1 LPRRRRSWG
10 WVGAVIRGV
19 NIMKDKV
26 TIIIADDHRIFRK
39 GLKSLL
45 SEKEQIQV
53 MAEADDGDEA
63 LEMAR
68 KYKPKIVIM
77 DIGMPKMDGI
87 EATRQIRE
95 RLPETEVII
104 LSMHAKK
111 AYIDQVLQAGAKGYV
126 LKDSD
131 EENLIAAIN
140 TVYNGGFYLDSPIAD
155 QVLSDYFGGAAK
167 RELKEQADPL
177 SQREKEVLKLLA
189 EGHSNQEVAD
199 ILCISRKT
207 VENHR
212 AHIVRKTGVQ
222 GQVGLTKYAARIGLI
237 DLDLWD

>member
-1 LPRRRRSWG
+1 MR
-10 WVGAVIRGV
+10 
-19 NIMKDKV
+19 DKIK
-26 TIIIADDHRIFRK
+26 IILADDHRIFRK

-45 SEKEQIQV
+45 SERENIEIL
-53 MAEADDGDEA
+53 AEADNGNEA
-63 LEMAR
+63 LEAAR
-68 KYKPKIVIM
+68 KYKPGIVLM
-77 DIGMPKMDGI
+77 DIAMPKMDGI

-95 RLPETEVII
+95 RLPDTEVVI

-111 AYIDQVLQAGAKGYV
+111 AYIDQVLKAGAKGYV

-140 TVYNGGFYLDSPIAD
+140 TVHNGGYYLDSPIAD
-155 QVLSDYFGGAAK
+155 QVLSDYFRDKSK
-167 RELKEQADPL
+167 RDLKKQSDPL
-177 SQREKEVLKLLA
+177 SEREKEVLRLLA

-199 ILCISRKT
+199 ILYISRKT

-212 AHIVRKTGVQ
+212 ANIVRKTGVQ

-237 DLDLWD
+237 DLDLWE

>member
-1 LPRRRRSWG
+1 M
-10 WVGAVIRGV
+10 RGV

>member
-1 LPRRRRSWG
+1 MREKIKIVL
-10 WVGAVIRGV
+10 
-19 NIMKDKV
+19 
-26 TIIIADDHRIFRK
+26 ADDHRIFRK
-39 GLKSLL
+39 GLKALL
-45 SEKEQIQV
+45 SEKESIEV
-53 MAEADDGDEA
+53 LAEADNGDEA
-63 LEMAR
+63 LKMAR
-68 KYKPKIVIM
+68 KYNPGIVIM

-87 EATRQIRE
+87 EAARQIRE
-95 RLPETEVII
+95 RLPDIEVII

-111 AYIDQVLQAGAKGYV
+111 AYIDQVLKAGAK
-126 LKDSD
+126 
-131 EENLIAAIN
+131 ENLIAAIH
-140 TVYNGGFYLDSPIAD
+140 TVHSGGYYLDSPIAD
-155 QVLSDYFGGAAK
+155 QVLSDYFRGKTK
-167 RELKEQADPL
+167 RELKEQSDPL
-177 SQREKEVLKLLA
+177 SEREKEVLRLLA

>member
-1 LPRRRRSWG
+1 
-10 WVGAVIRGV
+10 
-19 NIMKDKV
+19 MKDKV

>member
-1 LPRRRRSWG
+1 MRDTIK
-10 WVGAVIRGV
+10 VIL
-19 NIMKDKV
+19 
-26 TIIIADDHRIFRK
+26 AEDHRIFRK

-45 SEKEQIQV
+45 SEKAHIEV
-53 MAEADDGDEA
+53 LAEADDGDET
-63 LEMAR
+63 LR
-68 KYKPKIVIM
+68 KASQYKPHIVIM

-95 RLPETEVII
+95 RLPDTEVVI

-111 AYIDQVLQAGAKGYV
+111 AYIDQVHKAGAKGYV

-131 EENLIAAIN
+131 EDNLIAAIN
-140 TVYNGGFYLDSPIAD
+140 TVHNGGYYLDSPIAD
-155 QVLSDYFGGAAK
+155 QVLSGYFGGKTK
-167 RELKEQADPL
+167 RELQEQADPL
-177 SQREKEVLKLLA
+177 SEREKEVLRLLA

-212 AHIVRKTGVQ
+212 ANIVRKTGVQ

-237 DLDLWD
+237 DLDLWE

>member
-1 LPRRRRSWG
+1 
-10 WVGAVIRGV
+10 
-19 NIMKDKV
+19 MKDKI
-26 TIIIADDHRIFRK
+26 TIIVADDHRIFRK

-45 SEKEQIQV
+45 SEKDYIQV
-53 MAEADDGDEA
+53 MGEADDGDQA
-63 LEMAR
+63 LEMTR

-177 SQREKEVLKLLA
+177 SEREKEVLKLLA

-199 ILCISRKT
+199 VLCISRKT

>member
-1 LPRRRRSWG
+1 
-10 WVGAVIRGV
+10 
-19 NIMKDKV
+19 MKDKV

-63 LEMAR
+63 LEMTR

-155 QVLSDYFGGAAK
+155 QVLSDYFGGSAK

-177 SQREKEVLKLLA
+177 SEREKEVLKLLA

>member
-1 LPRRRRSWG
+1 MRDTVKILL
-10 WVGAVIRGV
+10 
-19 NIMKDKV
+19 
-26 TIIIADDHRIFRK
+26 ADDHRIFRK

-45 SEKEQIQV
+45 SEKAHIEIL
-53 MAEADDGDEA
+53 AEADDGDEA
-63 LEMAR
+63 LDKAL
-68 KYKPKIVIM
+68 KHKPNIIIM

-95 RLPETEVII
+95 RLPETEVLI

-111 AYIDQVLQAGAKGYV
+111 AYIDQVLKAGAKGYV

-131 EENLIAAIN
+131 EDNLIAAIN
-140 TVYNGGFYLDSPIAD
+140 TVFNGGYYLDSPIAD
-155 QVLSDYFGGAAK
+155 QILSDYFGGKTK
-167 RELKEQADPL
+167 RGIQQQSDPL
-177 SQREKEVLKLLA
+177 SDREKEVLRLLA
-189 EGHSNQEVAD
+189 QGHSNQEVAD

-212 AHIVRKTGVQ
+212 AHIVSKTGIQ

>member
-1 LPRRRRSWG
+1 MRDNIT
-10 WVGAVIRGV
+10 VIL
-19 NIMKDKV
+19 
-26 TIIIADDHRIFRK
+26 ADDHRIFRK

-45 SEKEQIQV
+45 SDKAHIEVID
-53 MAEADDGDEA
+53 EADNGDEA
-63 LEMAR
+63 LKKAVQH
-68 KYKPKIVIM
+68 KPHLVIM

-95 RLPETEVII
+95 RLPNTEVVI

-111 AYIDQVLQAGAKGYV
+111 AYIDQVLKAGAKGYV

-131 EENLIAAIN
+131 EDNLIAAIN
-140 TVYNGGFYLDSPIAD
+140 TVHNGGYYLDSPIAD
-155 QVLSDYFGGAAK
+155 QVLSGYFGGKTK
-167 RELKEQADPL
+167 RELHEQADPL
-177 SQREKEVLKLLA
+177 SEREKEVLRLLA

-212 AHIVRKTGVQ
+212 ANIVRKTGVQ
-222 GQVGLTKYAARIGLI
+222 GQVGLTRYAARIGLI
-237 DLDLWD
+237 DLDLWE

>member
-1 LPRRRRSWG
+1 
-10 WVGAVIRGV
+10 
-19 NIMKDKV
+19 MKERI
-26 TIIIADDHRIFRK
+26 TIVVADDHRIFRK
-39 GLKSLL
+39 GLKALL
-45 SEKEQIQV
+45 SEKDYLQV
-53 MAEADDGDEA
+53 VAEANDGAEA
-63 LEMAR
+63 LEMVR
-68 KYKPKIVIM
+68 EYKPRIVIM

-95 RLPETEVII
+95 RLPGTEVIV

-111 AYIDQVLQAGAKGYV
+111 AYIDQVLKAGAKGYV

-140 TVYNGGFYLDSPIAD
+140 TVFNGGFYLDSPIAD
-155 QVLSDYFGGAAK
+155 QVLSDYFGGKTRRA
-167 RELKEQADPL
+167 LKKQADPL
-177 SQREKEVLKLLA
+177 SEREKEVLRLLA
-189 EGHSNQEVAD
+189 GGHSNQEVAN

-222 GQVGLTKYAARIGLI
+222 GQAGLTKYAARIGLI
-237 DLDLWD
+237 DLDVW

>member
-1 LPRRRRSWG
+1 
-10 WVGAVIRGV
+10 
-19 NIMKDKV
+19 MKDKI
-26 TIIIADDHRIFRK
+26 TIIVADDHRIFRK

-45 SEKEQIQV
+45 SEKDYIQV
-53 MAEADDGDEA
+53 MGEADDGDQA
-63 LEMAR
+63 LEMTR

-167 RELKEQADPL
+167 RELKDQADPL
-177 SQREKEVLKLLA
+177 SEREKEVLKLLA

-199 ILCISRKT
+199 VLCISRKT

>member
-1 LPRRRRSWG
+1 MRDTIT
-10 WVGAVIRGV
+10 VIL
-19 NIMKDKV
+19 
-26 TIIIADDHRIFRK
+26 ADDHRIFRK

-45 SEKEQIQV
+45 SDKAHIEV
-53 MAEADDGDEA
+53 LAEADDGDEA
-63 LEMAR
+63 LKKAIQH
-68 KYKPKIVIM
+68 KPHLVIM

-87 EATRQIRE
+87 EATRQIKE
-95 RLPETEVII
+95 RVPDTEVVI

-111 AYIDQVLQAGAKGYV
+111 AYIDQVLKAGAKGYV

-131 EENLIAAIN
+131 EDNLIAAIN
-140 TVYNGGFYLDSPIAD
+140 TVHNGGYYLDSPIAD
-155 QVLSDYFGGAAK
+155 QVLSGYFGGKTK
-167 RELKEQADPL
+167 RELQEQADPL
-177 SQREKEVLKLLA
+177 SEREKEVLRLLA

-212 AHIVRKTGVQ
+212 ANIVRKTGVQ

-237 DLDLWD
+237 DLDLWG

>member
-1 LPRRRRSWG
+1 
-10 WVGAVIRGV
+10 
-19 NIMKDKV
+19 MKDKI
-26 TIIIADDHRIFRK
+26 TIIVADDHRIFRK

-45 SEKEQIQV
+45 SEKEHIQI
-53 MAEADDGDEA
+53 MAEADDGDQA

-167 RELKEQADPL
+167 RDVKEQADPL
-177 SQREKEVLKLLA
+177 SEREKEVLKLLA

>member
-1 LPRRRRSWG
+1 
-10 WVGAVIRGV
+10 
-19 NIMKDKV
+19 MKDKV

-45 SEKEQIQV
+45 SEKDYIHIV
-53 MAEADDGDEA
+53 AEADDGDQA
-63 LEMAR
+63 LEMTLNHR
-68 KYKPKIVIM
+68 PRIVIM

-131 EENLIAAIN
+131 EENLVAAIN
-140 TVYNGGFYLDSPIAD
+140 TVHSGGFYLDSPIAD
-155 QVLSDYFGGAAK
+155 QVLSHYFGGG
-167 RELKEQADPL
+167 QQ
-177 SQREKEVLKLLA
+177 S
-189 EGHSNQEVAD
+189 GSSS
-199 ILCISRKT
+199 SRQT
-207 VENHR
+207 R
-212 AHIVRKTGVQ
+212 CQSGR
-222 GQVGLTKYAARIGLI
+222 RRCSSC
-237 DLDLWD
+237 

>member
-1 LPRRRRSWG
+1 MRDTIT
-10 WVGAVIRGV
+10 VIL
-19 NIMKDKV
+19 
-26 TIIIADDHRIFRK
+26 ADDHRIFRK

-45 SEKEQIQV
+45 SEKAHIEV
-53 MAEADDGDEA
+53 LAEADDGDEA
-63 LEMAR
+63 LKKAVQH
-68 KYKPKIVIM
+68 KPHLVIM

-95 RLPETEVII
+95 RVPDTEVVI

-111 AYIDQVLQAGAKGYV
+111 AYIDQVLKAGAKGYV

-131 EENLIAAIN
+131 EDNLIAAIN
-140 TVYNGGFYLDSPIAD
+140 TVHNGGYYLDSPIAD
-155 QVLSDYFGGAAK
+155 QVLSGYFGGKTK
-167 RELKEQADPL
+167 RELQEHADPL
-177 SQREKEVLKLLA
+177 SEREKEVLRLLA

-212 AHIVRKTGVQ
+212 ANIVRKTGVQ

-237 DLDLWD
+237 DLDLWE

>member
-1 LPRRRRSWG
+1 MRSTIT
-10 WVGAVIRGV
+10 VIL
-19 NIMKDKV
+19 
-26 TIIIADDHRIFRK
+26 ADDHRIFRK

-45 SEKEQIQV
+45 SDKAHIEV
-53 MAEADDGDEA
+53 LAEADDGDEA
-63 LEMAR
+63 L
-68 KYKPKIVIM
+68 KKVGQHKPHLVIM

-87 EATRQIRE
+87 EATRQIKE
-95 RLPETEVII
+95 RFPDTEVVI

-111 AYIDQVLQAGAKGYV
+111 AYIDQVLKAGAKGYV

-131 EENLIAAIN
+131 EDNLIAAIN
-140 TVYNGGFYLDSPIAD
+140 TVHNGGYYLDSPIAD
-155 QVLSDYFGGAAK
+155 QVLSGYFGGKTK
-167 RELKEQADPL
+167 RELQEQADPL
-177 SQREKEVLKLLA
+177 SEREKEVLRLLA

-212 AHIVRKTGVQ
+212 ANIVRKTGVQ

-237 DLDLWD
+237 DLDLWE